1 MMCAEITSWTR
12 TVLEPGAAVAE
23 GWLTVCFG
31 YNQNTQWDV
40 CGKFTIFLLQ
50 YKTKGLKATHVE
62 QKMLFSINMFD
73 MMQASLIHFHKK
85 GTVYERA
92 VLC

>member
-1 MMCAEITSWTR
+1 MIHC
-12 TVLEPGAAVAE
+12 VF
-23 GWLTVCFG
+23 WLYETH
-31 YNQNTQWDV
+31 NQNTQWDV

-73 MMQASLIHFHKK
+73 MMQASLNHFHKK